1 MLYQQTKLVLRR
13 MFIKDWLGQKNIQIN
28 LEIKLDTIKLKE
40 IIKLEENKEEVN
52 GQKNTKI
59 VSIVQNL
66 KGSLRSNIVNMVVTN
81 KNWLHIWTIKTP
93 KFTYLRIRKLPSS
106 FQLIL
111 RVCFLFA

>member
-1 MLYQQTKLVLRR
+1 VLVHSLLGLNQKSIMLFQQIKQVHQR
-13 MFIKDWLGQKNIQIN
+13 MFIKDWLGLKNTQLN
-28 LEIKLDTIKLKE
+28 LKIKLGTIKLKE

-81 KNWLHIWTIKTP
+81 KMRCFFIK
-93 KFTYLRIRKLPSS
+93 
-106 FQLIL
+106 
-111 RVCFLFA
+111 